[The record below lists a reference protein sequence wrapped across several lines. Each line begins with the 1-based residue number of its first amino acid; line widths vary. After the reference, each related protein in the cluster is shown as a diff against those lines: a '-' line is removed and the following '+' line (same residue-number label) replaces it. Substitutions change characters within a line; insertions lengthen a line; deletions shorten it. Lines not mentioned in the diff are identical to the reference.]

1 MEKIK
6 ILIDSTSDLSLEE
19 IAKYDIEVVSLTV
32 NIDGN
37 EYDYKTI
44 GNKEYIEAMRN
55 TDDFSTS
62 QPAIGKFYEIF
73 DNYTKKGYKLIYLSV
88 SSVLS
93 GTYNTAFSA
102 AADYDNVYVIDTKVT
117 SRGIKYLLDKCKDYI
132 AQGKTAEEI
141 VELIEKY
148 KKNILIYVTI
158 DNFSNLAKGG
168 RIRKT
173 AALIGGLLNIK
184 VLTQLKFDELAVI
197 DKVRGKKKLISSLI
211 KNIDEARAGRSIKQI
226 SLPNTLAAEYLDLIK
241 EALKTKFN
249 YEVSEEEIMI
259 TSPVISTHTGEN
271 AVGVIVELA

>member
-1 MEKIK
+1 MC
-6 ILIDSTSDLSLEE
+6 
-19 IAKYDIEVVSLTV
+19 KYE
-32 NIDGN
+32 
-37 EYDYKTI
+37 
-44 GNKEYIEAMRN
+44 
-55 TDDFSTS
+55 
-62 QPAIGKFYEIF
+62 
-73 DNYTKKGYKLIYLSV
+73 
-88 SSVLS
+88 
-93 GTYNTAFSA
+93 
-102 AADYDNVYVIDTKVT
+102 
-117 SRGIKYLLDKCKDYI
+117 
-132 AQGKTAEEI
+132 
-141 VELIEKY
+141 
-148 KKNILIYVTI
+148 KNILIYVTI

-226 SLPNTLAAEYLDLIK
+226 SLPNTLADEYLDLIK